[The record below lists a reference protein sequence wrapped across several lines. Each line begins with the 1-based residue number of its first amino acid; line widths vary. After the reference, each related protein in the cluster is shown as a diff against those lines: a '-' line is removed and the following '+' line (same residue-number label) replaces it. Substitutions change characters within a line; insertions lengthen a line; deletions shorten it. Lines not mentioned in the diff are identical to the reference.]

1 MGTLPTPVI
10 LSAADSPRSGDSAES
25 KDPVKDRVTTKQK
38 GILARGYVAFR
49 ENSLKHSWLH
59 QQRRGPSTA
68 VSFASRT
75 PPPFRMTGFFL
86 KRSAL
91 LFLLTVALFTLL
103 GAGDE
108 SARVNDLGHR
118 MMCVCGCNQ
127 ILLECNH
134 VGCAYS
140 DRMRAELVAAVD
152 RGDNDDLTLQGFV
165 QKYGTTVMA
174 APTKTGFNRVAWIM
188 PYLVLVLGL
197 VMVTLIV
204 RAWRSR
210 PLILPVGAVAAV
222 HGPELERFRNQAR
235 RDTEI

>member
-1 MGTLPTPVI
+1 MQVGDNSARSLMRNGEGTASSRAVKADPRPRARFALAQSRLPDAAPSRNHAKI
-10 LSAADSPRSGDSAES
+10 LLRRSL
-25 KDPVKDRVTTKQK
+25 QL
-38 GILARGYVAFR
+38 IFLALAVFAF
-49 ENSLKHSWLH
+49 
-59 QQRRGPSTA
+59 
-68 VSFASRT
+68 
-75 PPPFRMTGFFL
+75 
-86 KRSAL
+86 
-91 LFLLTVALFTLL
+91 L
-103 GAGDE
+103 GAGDG

-140 DRMRAELVAAVD
+140 DRMRAELIAAVD
-152 RGDNDDLTLQGFV
+152 RGDNDDLTLQAFV

-188 PYLVLVLGL
+188 PYFVLVLGL

-210 PLILPVGAVAAV
+210 PLVLPAGAVAAV
-222 HGPELERFRNQAR
+222 HGAELEHFRDQAR
-235 RDTEI
+235 KDTEV